1 MGSLLGLF
9 TLQIAFAYAR
19 TVGSRH
25 VAKDNVAGA
34 VLWGFII
41 QALWLTTT
49 TWSVKAIIEG
59 NYWMA
64 VAYLLGGTIGS
75 YLAMIKDIR

>member
-1 MGSLLGLF
+1 MISLLGLF
-9 TLQIAFAYAR
+9 TLQIAFAYSR

-25 VAKDNVAGA
+25 VAKDNILGA
-34 VLWGFII
+34 VVWGFII

-59 NYWMA
+59 DYLMA
-64 VAYLLGGTIGS
+64 VAYLAGGTLGS
-75 YLAMIKDIR
+75 YLAMVKDIG